1 MKISL
6 SSIFRRQSVFFQLL
20 IILSLL
26 GSTAQLATAQ
36 AKSDKSDKNVS
47 NNNGASSST
56 GKHPLIIIPG
66 ISGSQIVSKKTDKPV
81 WFTFSFS
88 RDEEDDLRLPM
99 STNLR
104 QNTDNLI
111 AGDII
116 REIKLPG
123 ILKVLPEI
131 GVYGDALKA
140 IEAKGYTE
148 ADWNNPKAE
157 DVYYVFGYD
166 WRRDNV
172 ENAQILIQKI
182 ETLKAK
188 LKRPDLKFN
197 LIAHSMGGLIARYA
211 AMYGK
216 ADLSPSKRLP
226 NPTWAGA
233 QHINKIL
240 LFGTPNEGSFS
251 AFEVLTKGY
260 SIAGKKLP
268 FVRDLGPEDVFSIP
282 ALYELLPNT
291 RTTTF
296 LNENLKPIQVD
307 LYNSQNWIKYK
318 WGAIGDPKFL
328 GKLKDAATI
337 PGVKPDDWK
346 IKNIDDRILANT
358 TYAQAKAFLA
368 AALSRAKLFHRAL
381 NVSIKKSPI
390 EIYAY
395 GSECEPTLNAVI
407 LRFDPKDK
415 EWETITEP
423 DKFKNSKGVEFS
435 KEQVAK
441 AIYADGD
448 GRVTRRSFLPVL
460 SSPVKASKIVA
471 RTIFPIKS
479 SFFFCSEHQKLL
491 STEAIQ
497 TNYLTAL
504 AAEAAATT
512 VLK

>member
-1 MKISL
+1 MKAKYLTIFRIK
-6 SSIFRRQSVFFQLL
+6 SIFFPLL
-20 IILSLL
+20 IILSLF
-26 GSTAQLATAQ
+26 GSTSQLAPAQ
-36 AKSDKSDKNVS
+36 KMSGTNAKSDT
-47 NNNGASSST
+47 NNGASNRT

-66 ISGSQIVSKKTDKPV
+66 ISGSQIISTKTNKPV
-81 WFTFSFS
+81 WFTFNFS

-99 STNLR
+99 STNFR
-104 QNTDNLI
+104 QDTDTL
-111 AGDII
+111 AAADII
-116 REIKLPG
+116 REVKLPG
-123 ILKVLPEI
+123 FLKVLPEI

-148 ADWNNPKAE
+148 GDWNNPKAE

-172 ENAQILIQKI
+172 ENAQLLIRKI
-182 ETLKAK
+182 EALKAK

-216 ADLSPSKRLP
+216 ADLSASKRVP
-226 NPTWAGA
+226 RPTWAGA
-233 QHINKIL
+233 AHINKIL

-260 SIAGKKLP
+260 SIAGRKLP
-268 FVRDLGPEDVFSIP
+268 FVRDLSPDDVFSIP
-282 ALYELLPNT
+282 SVYQLLPNNSAA
-291 RTTTF
+291 TF
-296 LNENLKPIQVD
+296 LNENLKPVQVD
-307 LYNSQNWIKYK
+307 LYNPANWIKYN

-337 PGVKPDDWK
+337 PGVKPADWK
-346 IKNIDDRILANT
+346 VKNIDDKILADT

-368 AALSRAKLFHRAL
+368 AALDRAQTFHRAL
-381 NVSIKKSPI
+381 DVSIKKSPI
-390 EIYAY
+390 EIFAY

-407 LRFDPKDK
+407 LQYDEKDK
-415 EWETITEP
+415 EWKTISEAEKIKTATG
-423 DKFKNSKGVEFS
+423 KEFS

-448 GRVTRRSFLPVL
+448 GRVTRRSFLTEL
-460 SSPVKASKIVA
+460 KSPVKAGKMVA
-471 RTIFPIKS
+471 QTIFPIKS

-491 STEAIQ
+491 SDQTIQ
-497 TNYLTAL
+497 SNYLTNL
-504 AAEAAATT
+504 AAEAAATN

>member
-1 MKISL
+1 MKTKIH
-6 SSIFRRQSVFFQLL
+6 SIIRMRLIFFQTL
-20 IILSLL
+20 IILSLF
-26 GSTAQLATAQ
+26 GSTIQLATAQ
-36 AKSDKSDKNVS
+36 TNADKTDTAKAA
-47 NNNGASSST
+47 NNGASST

-66 ISGSQIVSKKTDKPV
+66 ITGSQIMSKSGKPV

-99 STNLR
+99 STNFR
-104 QNTDNLI
+104 QNTDSLVS
-111 AGDII
+111 GDII
-116 REIKLPG
+116 REVKLPG

-148 ADWNNPKAE
+148 GDWNNPKAD

-172 ENAQILIQKI
+172 ENAQLLISKI
-182 ETLKAK
+182 EALKAN

-216 ADLSPSKRLP
+216 ADIFPGKKLP
-226 NPTWAGA
+226 APTWAGA
-233 QHINKIL
+233 KHINKIL

-251 AFEVLTKGY
+251 AFEVLTRGY
-260 SIAGKKLP
+260 SVAGRNLP
-268 FVRDLGPEDVFSIP
+268 FVKDLGPEDVFSIP
-282 ALYELLPNT
+282 SLYELLPNT
-291 RTTTF
+291 GTTTF
-296 LNENLKPIQVD
+296 LNDNLKPIPIN
-307 LYNSQNWIKYK
+307 LYDPQNWIKYK

-337 PGVKPDDWK
+337 PGVKPVEWK
-346 IKNIDDRILANT
+346 IKNVDDRILADT
-358 TYAQAKAFLA
+358 TYAQTRAFLA
-368 AALSRAKLFHRAL
+368 AALARAELFHRAL
-381 NVSIKKSPI
+381 NVSIQKSPI
-390 EIYAY
+390 DIFAY
-395 GSECEPTLNAVI
+395 GSECAPTLNAVI
-407 LRFDPKDK
+407 LRYNEKNKD
-415 EWETITEP
+415 WETITSP

-448 GRVTRRSFLPVL
+448 GRVTRSSFLPVV
-460 SSPVKASKIVA
+460 SSPLKTSKAVA
-471 RTIFPIKS
+471 QTIFPIKS

-491 STEAIQ
+491 SAGAIQ
-497 TNYLTAL
+497 DNYLTAL